1 MSRANRWGAQTFDEK
16 VQTDMVF
23 NQINERNRP
32 SPKKNF
38 LELNVKNAT
47 IRSPM
52 EGTSLENEH
61 MKSLSP

>member
-16 VQTDMVF
+16 VQSDMVY

-38 LELNVKNAT
+38 LEMNVKNTT
-47 IRSPM
+47 IRSQD
-52 EGTSLENEH
+52 EGLTIENEH
-61 MKSLSP
+61 LRSLSP

>member
-16 VQTDMVF
+16 VQSDMVY

-38 LELNVKNAT
+38 LEMNVKNTT
-47 IRSPM
+47 IRSQE
-52 EGTSLENEH
+52 EGLTIENEH
-61 MKSLSP
+61 LRSLSP